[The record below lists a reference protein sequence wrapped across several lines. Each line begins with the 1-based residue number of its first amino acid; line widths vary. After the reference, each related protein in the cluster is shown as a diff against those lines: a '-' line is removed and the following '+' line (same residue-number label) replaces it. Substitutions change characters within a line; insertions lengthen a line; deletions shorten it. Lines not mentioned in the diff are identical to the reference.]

1 MAAGGSLDGC
11 DCLQTRFRNTYFYV
25 AQETFVLNVEN
36 ALQIGMNT
44 KHLPENTAQNGKAGQ
59 PATMKENSTAPRT
72 PPEYPVR
79 LLTIH
84 EAAEVLRIPISWLYE
99 RTRRN
104 AIPFRRIGKYV
115 RFTQEDLSQIISSSE
130 EPKNTAA
137 DRS

>member
-1 MAAGGSLDGC
+1 
-11 DCLQTRFRNTYFYV
+11 
-25 AQETFVLNVEN
+25 
-36 ALQIGMNT
+36 
-44 KHLPENTAQNGKAGQ
+44 
-59 PATMKENSTAPRT
+59 MKENSTGPLN
-72 PPEYPVR
+72 PPEHPVR

-115 RFTQEDLSQIISSSE
+115 RFTQQDLSQIISSSE
-130 EPKNTAA
+130 EPKNKAA